1 MKAIEFIKKFGL
13 GFSKDCVDNRLF
25 SVGGAG
31 GLVSVPDDL
40 KRYVDA
46 YELVQRFGGLKEA
59 KAVAAIDENES
70 FLGERFGSCDEL
82 KQAIALVEEVE
93 SYDENN

>member
-1 MKAIEFIKKFGL
+1 MNAIDFIQKFGW

-46 YELVQRFGGLKEA
+46 CELVRRFGGIHMA
-59 KAVAAIDENES
+59 KADSSDLDGFEKTSPYWVKV
-70 FLGERFGSCDEL
+70 
-82 KQAIALVEEVE
+82 KQAITLVEEVGE
-93 SYDENN
+93 CNE